1 MGRKPGSKQL
11 ILEFFL
17 NNLGKILE
25 SKDIQKAS
33 GGAVEWARRVR
44 ELRNEDGYQILSH
57 KDRAN
62 LKPNQ
67 YLMETIERVPAF
79 TRGISKET
87 RAWVLER
94 NGYTCQMCGVAAS
107 DPDPLGGNRTV
118 RLTMGHIIDKSK
130 GGDDSPQNLRA
141 VCTNCNEGLQNTA
154 LPKPDR
160 IHLLAQIR
168 RAPIQD
174 QDLNQISIIVQMRV
188 NLAWLF
194 AIDARWNDDFAVTLF
209 QFDDERLGV
218 ITFVGIT

>member
-1 MGRKPGSKQL
+1 MSRKPGSKQL

-17 NNLGKILE
+17 SNIGKVLE
-25 SKDIQKAS
+25 SRDIQKAS

-57 KDRAN
+57 KDRAS

-67 YLMETIERVPAF
+67 YVMETIERVPAF

-94 NGYTCQMCGVAAS
+94 NGYTCQMCGVAAG
-107 DPDPLGGNRTV
+107 DPDPFGGNRTV
-118 RLTMGHIIDKSK
+118 RLTIGHIIDKSK
-130 GGDDSPQNLRA
+130 GGEDTPHNLRA
-141 VCTNCNEGLQNTA
+141 VCTNCNEGLQNTS

-168 RAPIQD
+168 RATIQD
-174 QDLNQISIIVQMRV
+174 QEAVLDWLLQKF
-188 NLAWLF
+188 NLEAK
-194 AIDARWNDDFAVTLF
+194 NKK
-209 QFDDERLGV
+209 
-218 ITFVGIT
+218 

>member
-1 MGRKPGSKQL
+1 MERKPGSKRL

-17 NNLGKILE
+17 NNLGKVLE

-67 YLMETIERVPAF
+67 YLLETIERMPAF
-79 TRGISKET
+79 ARGISKET

-94 NGYTCQMCGVAAS
+94 NGYTCQMCGVAAG
-107 DPDPLGGNRTV
+107 DPDTLGGNRAV

-130 GGDDSPQNLRA
+130 GGDDTPQNLRA

-168 RAPIQD
+168 RATIQD
-174 QDLNQISIIVQMRV
+174 QEAVLDWLLQKF
-188 NLAWLF
+188 NLEAKKKK
-194 AIDARWNDDFAVTLF
+194 
-209 QFDDERLGV
+209 
-218 ITFVGIT
+218 

>member
-1 MGRKPGSKQL
+1 MARKRGSKQL
-11 ILEFFL
+11 ILEYFL
-17 NNLGKILE
+17 RNTGRILQ

-44 ELRNEDGYQILSH
+44 ELRNEDGYQILTH
-57 KDRAN
+57 KDRAS

-67 YLMETIERVPAF
+67 YLLETIERLPALP
-79 TRGISKET
+79 RNISKET

-94 NGYTCQMCGVAAS
+94 NGYTCQMCGVAAG

-130 GGDDSPQNLRA
+130 GGHDTPQNLRA

-168 RAPIQD
+168 RATLDD
-174 QDLNQISIIVQMRV
+174 QQVVLN
-188 NLAWLF
+188 WLLQKF
-194 AIDARWNDDFAVTLF
+194 HLEATPNTSP
-209 QFDDERLGV
+209 
-218 ITFVGIT
+218 